1 MKITAFNGSPR
12 AENSNTHAMVEE
24 FLRGAEEAGAEVE
37 NVFLAKKK
45 IEHCIGCFKCW
56 ADGSGGCVVKDDMSE
71 LLPKYLASDIA
82 VFATPLY
89 VDNVTGIMKD
99 FMDRLIP
106 LGDPHLEPDE
116 AGETRHRGGA
126 KGSPDIIVI
135 SNCAFPEQSQFQVL
149 HHLFQRVARSY
160 HSQVAAEIYRSEG
173 SVLHDPPAALK
184 PVVWKYRKLLKRA
197 GREVAE
203 NLSISD
209 ETASLLEKPLVPPDQ
224 YIADANRRWDEVLS
238 GNKQDSSKQA

>member
-12 AENSNTHAMVEE
+12 AGNGNTHVMVEE
-24 FLRGAEEAGAEVE
+24 FLKGAEEARADVE
-37 NVFLAKKK
+37 NVFLSEKK
-45 IEHCIGCFKCW
+45 IGHCIGCFKCW
-56 ADGSGGCVVKDDMSE
+56 VDRSEGCVIKDDMRE

-116 AGETRHRGGA
+116 RGETRHAGGA
-126 KGSPDIIVI
+126 QKSPEIVVI
-135 SNCAFPEQSQFQVL
+135 SSCAFPEQSQFQVL

-160 HSQVAAEIYRSEG
+160 HSQVIAEIYRGEG
-173 SVLHDPPAALK
+173 SVLHDPPAHLK

-203 NLSISD
+203 GLCISD
-209 ETASLLEKPLVPPDQ
+209 DTVDLLEKPLVPHDQ
-224 YIADANRRWDEVLS
+224 YIADANRHWDEVLS
-238 GNKQDSSKQA
+238 GSKQA